1 MTRRPHRSGAEQALL
16 LMRGLRGALVVAG
29 LVGAGLGW
37 IYGSTTV
44 VGLALVIAGEELLE
58 TSTVIAALRRATA
71 S

>member
-1 MTRRPHRSGAEQALL
+1 
-16 LMRGLRGALVVAG
+16 MRGLRAALVAAG

-58 TSTVIAALRRATA
+58 TSTVIAALRRETVR
-71 S
+71 